1 MPPEAGKCDKHTNF
15 AAQNIPA
22 KPAPHNF
29 ALNPNTR
36 ITPTTSPLEGACYVA
51 SGVRKRPGKIKKP
64 SPNTP
69 LSSRREE
76 GKVKFVQV

>member
-36 ITPTTSPLEGACYVA
+36 ITPTTSPLKLRVMLRAGWESAPVMHE
-51 SGVRKRPGKIKKP
+51 I
-64 SPNTP
+64 
-69 LSSRREE
+69 
-76 GKVKFVQV
+76 